1 MLLYRKTLPTQLSV
15 FFESDSNFDS
25 GQNSK
30 ERDLSQNFVSRL
42 FSLKEKNFL
51 PFSFFID
58 LYYMYLC
65 TLSHKLFL
73 KCEKVFEYQTQRVQN
88 FQDGFTSSLSI
99 CKNTFG
105 KYYTFI
111 GFDSFWILNSF
122 KFPFPPHFWLHLR
135 AVYYVCICFELKFF
149 DVSIFLW
156 KEETFNHAT
165 FVENSYGQRVVFFQ
179 VKKEI
184 LEKRKITVLPEICG
198 FVPCFLLWKPSN
210 PAKRSMKAFVQQ
222 NNVLELQRLEL
233 KSHNSPKPFSFS
245 SKVPQIKGLSD

>member
-1 MLLYRKTLPTQLSV
+1 M
-15 FFESDSNFDS
+15 
-25 GQNSK
+25 
-30 ERDLSQNFVSRL
+30 
-42 FSLKEKNFL
+42 
-51 PFSFFID
+51 
-58 LYYMYLC
+58 
-65 TLSHKLFL
+65 
-73 KCEKVFEYQTQRVQN
+73 
-88 FQDGFTSSLSI
+88 
-99 CKNTFG
+99 
-105 KYYTFI
+105 
-111 GFDSFWILNSF
+111 
-122 KFPFPPHFWLHLR
+122 
-135 AVYYVCICFELKFF
+135 CICFELKFF

-233 KSHNSPKPFSFS
+233 KSHNSPKPFSSS
-245 SKVPQIKGLSD
+245 SKVPQIKGLSDYNCLAVVIEKSRITSICSYSKKWLLKIVILQF